1 MRILSLEIQNVR
13 GIRDRLIFFPE
24 GENFLIYGP
33 NGTGKSA
40 IVDAIDFL
48 FSGRISRLVGKGTR
62 NITLKKHGPHID
74 AEKPESATVK
84 ATIRI
89 PNVTDP
95 IEIQRKISNPNN
107 LIYVCSEDKKGC
119 LEEVLTVAKRG
130 HYVLSRREILKFVA
144 AESGERAQEVQAVLN
159 LETVEEIRKS
169 LVGVKTDAQK
179 EDQSAEV
186 QLKTS
191 KSAIMT
197 SLSLD
202 SFSEEVVLTKINNLR
217 RMLGGSPLST
227 LTYENLRRDLKPP
240 SLVETKT
247 VVNIDLLT
255 KDIEAV
261 KKIIKDHGEAVYSNE
276 EKLRGTLRKLRDDAK
291 LMRDLTN
298 RKLVELG
305 LSLIDETGACPLC
318 LTEWKQGELK
328 PLLEGRLL
336 KAKEASE
343 VETRI
348 RELSTTVN
356 GEISILRDHLE
367 RMKNSC
373 QLLKQDEIMTEIQ
386 KWAERLERW
395 GKDIMD
401 PLEKYDTG
409 EIIPDDIKNLYA
421 YTGYEQDLETIR
433 KAGIAVS
440 PELSP
445 EQKAWDAL
453 TRLSSDLKRYFEAKE
468 GKESAEL
475 FFMRATVALNEYLKS
490 KDKVLTSLYDSVKD
504 DFVKYYKNLH
514 GKDESG
520 FGAKLQPVGAG
531 LDFGVDFYGR
541 GYHPPIALHS
551 EGHQDSM
558 GLCLYLALSKRLS
571 EGKVALIVLD
581 DVVMSID
588 ADHRR
593 DMCKLLKS
601 HFPDCQFLLTTHDRT
616 WARQLNTDGIV
627 SKKNMVEFKSW
638 SVDTGP
644 SYVEDVDFWDKIQK
658 DIDDND
664 IPSAA
669 AKLRRNS
676 EYFFERACE
685 SVLGKITYKGDCRWE
700 LGDYLPGA
708 IEAFKKH
715 LKQAKAA
722 AQSWGD
728 AKQFQEI
735 EELESVANEIIKRS
749 QVEQWAINENV
760 HYSKWGDFSKT
771 DFTPITEA
779 FKDLH
784 DLFKCSK
791 CQGLLFVTLKGKEP
805 QDLRCLCGQVNYNLL
820 RKEKTGAT

>member
-1 MRILSLEIQNVR
+1 MRILSLEIQNIR
-13 GIRDRLIFFPE
+13 GIRERLIFSPE

-48 FSGRISRLVGKGTR
+48 FSGRISRLVGKGTK
-62 NITLKKHGPHID
+62 NISLKKHGPHID
-74 AEKPESATVK
+74 VKKTESAVVK

-89 PNVTDP
+89 PDVKDP
-95 IEIQRKISNPNN
+95 IEIERKISNPNN
-107 LIYVCSEDKKGC
+107 LVYACPENKKGT
-119 LEEVLTVAKRG
+119 LEEVLGVAKRG
-130 HYVLSRREILKFVA
+130 HYVLSRREILKYIA

-169 LVGVKTDAQK
+169 LVAVKTDAQR

-186 QLKTS
+186 QLKIS
-191 KSAIMT
+191 KSAIT
-197 SLSLD
+197 TALSLD
-202 SFSEEVVLTKINNLR
+202 SFSEEVVLRKINDLR
-217 RMLGGSPLST
+217 GVLGGTSNST
-227 LTYENLRRDLKPP
+227 LTYENLQKGLKLP
-240 SLVETKT
+240 SLVEGKT
-247 VVNIDLLT
+247 IINIDLLA
-255 KDIEAV
+255 KDVEAA
-261 KKIIKDHGEAVYSNE
+261 KKIIKDHGEVVYSNE
-276 EKLRGTLRKLRDDAK
+276 EKLRGTLKKLKDDAK
-291 LMRDLTN
+291 LKRDLAS

-305 LSLIDETGACPLC
+305 LSLIDESGACPLC
-318 LTEWKQGELK
+318 LTEWKPGELK

-336 KAKEASE
+336 KAMEASE
-343 VETRI
+343 IESEI
-348 RELSTTVN
+348 RQLSTTIN
-356 GEISILRDHLE
+356 GEISTLRDHLE
-367 RMKNSC
+367 RIKNSC
-373 QLLKQDEIMTEIQ
+373 QILKQDEILTEIQ
-386 KWAERLERW
+386 KWADKLAQW
-395 GKDIMD
+395 TKDIID
-401 PLEKYDTG
+401 PLEKYNIEEVIPE
-409 EIIPDDIKNLYA
+409 EIKTFYA
-421 YTGYEQDLETIR
+421 YSSYDQDFETIR
-433 KAGIAVS
+433 KAAIAVS

-468 GKESAEL
+468 TKESTEL
-475 FFMRATVALNEYLKS
+475 LSVRATVALNEYGKS
-490 KDKVLTSLYDSVKD
+490 KDKILTSLYDSVKD
-504 DFVKYYKNLH
+504 DFVKYYKSLH

-571 EGKVALIVLD
+571 EGKIALTVLD

-588 ADHRR
+588 GEHRR
-593 DMCKLLKS
+593 DMCKVLKS
-601 HFPDCQFLLTTHDRT
+601 HFPDSQFLLTTHDRT

-627 SKKNMVEFKSW
+627 SKKNMVEFKGW

-644 SYVEDVDFWDKIQK
+644 SYVEDVDFWDKIQR

-676 EYFFERACE
+676 EYFFERACDYL
-685 SVLGKITYKGDCRWE
+685 LGKITYKGDGRWE

-708 IEAFKKH
+708 LEAYKKY
-715 LKQAKAA
+715 LRQGKAA
-722 AQSWGD
+722 AQSWVNE
-728 AKQFQEI
+728 KVFREI
-735 EELESVANEIIKRS
+735 EEIESVVNEIIKRS
-749 QVEQWAINENV
+749 QVEQWGINENV

-771 DFTPITEA
+771 DFTPIIEA

-791 CQGLLFVTLKGKEP
+791 CQGLLFVTLKDKEP

-820 RKEKTGAT
+820 RKEKV

>member
-13 GIRDRLIFFPE
+13 GIKDRLIFSPE

-48 FSGRISRLVGKGTR
+48 FSGRISRLVGKGTK
-62 NITLKKHGPHID
+62 NISLKKHGPHID
-74 AEKPESATVK
+74 AKRPESAAVK

-89 PNVTDP
+89 PDVTDP
-95 IEIQRKISNPNN
+95 IEIERKISNPNN
-107 LIYVCSEDKKGC
+107 LIYACPENKKDA
-119 LEEVLTVAKRG
+119 LEEVLGVAKRG
-130 HYVLSRREILKFVA
+130 HYVLSRREILKFIA

-169 LVGVKTDAQK
+169 LVGVKTDAQR

-186 QLKTS
+186 QLKIS
-191 KSAIMT
+191 KSAIT
-197 SLSLD
+197 TALSLD
-202 SFSEEVVLTKINNLR
+202 SFSEEVVLKKISDLR
-217 RMLGGSPLST
+217 GVLGGTRLST
-227 LTYENLRRDLKPP
+227 LTHENLQKDLKPP
-240 SLVETKT
+240 SLVEGKT
-247 VVNIDLLT
+247 IINIDLLT
-255 KDIEAV
+255 KDVEAA

-276 EKLRGTLRKLRDDAK
+276 EKLRGTLRKLKEDVR
-291 LMRDLTN
+291 LMRDLAS
-298 RKLVELG
+298 RRLVGLG
-305 LSLIDETGACPLC
+305 LSLIDESGACPLC
-318 LTEWKQGELK
+318 LTEWRPGELK
-328 PLLEGRLL
+328 PFLEGRLL

-343 VETRI
+343 IETEI
-348 RELSTTVN
+348 RQLSTTIN
-356 GEISILRDHLE
+356 GEISILGDHLE
-367 RMKNSC
+367 RIKNSC
-373 QLLKQDEIMTEIQ
+373 QILRQNGILIEIQ
-386 KWAERLERW
+386 KWVDILAQW
-395 GKDIMD
+395 SKDLAD
-401 PLEKYDTG
+401 PLEKYDI
-409 EIIPDDIKNLYA
+409 EEMIPEDIRALYA
-421 YTGYEQDLETIR
+421 YSGCDQDFETIR
-433 KAGIAVS
+433 KAAIAVS

-468 GKESAEL
+468 TKESTE
-475 FFMRATVALNEYLKS
+475 FFSVRATTALNEYEKS
-490 KDKVLTSLYDSVKD
+490 KDKILTSLYDSVKN
-504 DFVKYYKNLH
+504 DFVNYYKELH
-514 GKDESG
+514 GKDENG
-520 FGAKLQPVGAG
+520 FDAKLQPGGAG

-571 EGKVALIVLD
+571 EGKIALTVLD

-601 HFPDCQFLLTTHDRT
+601 HFPDGQFLLTTHDRT

-638 SVDTGP
+638 LVDTGP
-644 SYVEDVDFWDKIQK
+644 SYMEDVDFWDKIQK

-676 EYFFERACE
+676 EYFFERACD
-685 SVLGKITYKGDCRWE
+685 SLLGKIIYKGDGRWE

-715 LKQAKAA
+715 LKQAKVA

-728 AKQFQEI
+728 DKKFQEI
-735 EELESVANEIIKRS
+735 EELESVANEIIKRA
-749 QVEQWAINENV
+749 QVEQWGINENV
-760 HYSKWGDFSKT
+760 HYSKWGEFSKT
-771 DFTPITEA
+771 DFEPIVEG

-791 CQGLLFVTLKGKEP
+791 CQGLLFVTLKDKDP

-820 RKEKTGAT
+820 RK